1 MTDTQSPDTAGEVF
15 GPIDFLV
22 LEFQNERMTGAVAA
36 AMLDLVERGIV
47 RIYDVLAVRKE
58 EDGTIVGLDISDLSA
73 DSIGGM
79 VVFAGA
85 RSGLVG
91 DEDVNEAAGI
101 MEPGTTAVLIVYE
114 NAWARPFVAAARE
127 AGAEVIASARIPAD
141 VVMEVLD
148 ELEAAD
154 AAN

>member
-1 MTDTQSPDTAGEVF
+1 MTDTQSPDTDDEVF

-22 LEFQNERMTGAVAA
+22 LEFQNERMTGGVAA

-58 EDGTIVGLDISDLSA
+58 EDGSIVGLDISDLSA

-91 DEDVNEAAGI
+91 DEDVNEAAEI

-141 VVMEVLD
+141 VIMEVLE